1 MGANHLLSRAET
13 AANGTQGQGV
23 SGAFFP
29 LGKQYSAGDQRAWLF
44 RSERFALKTWLGND
58 LAVCP

>member
-1 MGANHLLSRAET
+1 MSNGHCCMGANHLLSRAEP

-29 LGKQYSAGDQRAWLF
+29 LGKQYSAGDQSMAFQIR
-44 RSERFALKTWLGND
+44 K
-58 LAVCP
+58 VCA